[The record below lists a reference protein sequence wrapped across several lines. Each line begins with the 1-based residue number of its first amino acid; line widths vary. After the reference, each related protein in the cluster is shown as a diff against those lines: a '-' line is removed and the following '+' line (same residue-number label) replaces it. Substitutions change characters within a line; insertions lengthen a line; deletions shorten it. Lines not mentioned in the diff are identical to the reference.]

1 MSHAVL
7 VVGSA
12 NADLVVPVDR
22 RPGGGETV
30 LGGDTALSPG
40 GKGANT
46 AVAAGKLGADVALLG
61 AVGDDPYGRLLRD
74 SLANAGVDTQFVRTV
89 ERPTGIAY
97 ITVTPDGENSI
108 LVSPGANSALEPE
121 DITDEALDGVRVLV
135 ASLEVPLP
143 TIERAV
149 VRAREKGVRVLLNL
163 SPAAEVSPETLAA
176 LDVLLVNEH
185 EAAYLLGSEDADPRK
200 LLDLGPRAA
209 VVTLGAKGAAVLEG
223 DKSTTVESPKV
234 EAVDTTGAGD
244 AFAGAL
250 AAALADGADL
260 VEAAERAVK
269 VAAVTVTRRG
279 AQPSYPTAA
288 ELE

>member
-1 MSHAVL
+1 MSAAVL

-22 RPGGGETV
+22 RPGSGETV
-30 LGGDTALSPG
+30 LGGDTSLSPG

-61 AVGDDPYGRLLRD
+61 AVGDDSYGQLLRN
-74 SLANAGVDTQFVRTV
+74 SLSDAGVDTQFVRTV

-108 LVSPGANSALEPE
+108 LVSPGANSALEPA
-121 DITDEALDGVRVLV
+121 DVTDEVLADARVLV

-143 TIERAV
+143 TVERAV
-149 VRAREKGVRVLLNL
+149 RRARERGVTVLLNL
-163 SPAAEVSPETLAA
+163 SPAAEVSSETLAA
-176 LDVLLVNEH
+176 LDVLLVNQH
-185 EAAYLLGSEDADPRK
+185 EAEYLLGTPGADPRK
-200 LLDLGPRAA
+200 LLDFGPRAA
-209 VVTLGAKGAAVLEG
+209 VVTFGAKGALVIES
-223 DKSTTVESPKV
+223 DKSTNVASPRV
-234 EAVDTTGAGD
+234 EAIDTTGAGD

-250 AAALADGADL
+250 AAALADGVGL
-260 VEAAERAVK
+260 VEAAERAVR

-279 AQPSYPTAA
+279 AQPSYPTMA
-288 ELE
+288 EL